1 MVVTQNTA
9 QSISSNQFAT
19 MASIIR
25 VCIEQTIVNPLVIAY
40 QMIVCHGFQVQ
51 GAGVEFIYIHSR

>member
-25 VCIEQTIVNPLVIAY
+25 GCIEQTIVNPLVIAF
-40 QMIVCHGFQVQ
+40 QMIVCHGFRVQ
-51 GAGVEFIYIHSR
+51 GAGVEFIYIHNR